1 MVGPLT
7 SRSQWKIRQINVL
20 RLHTMRASA
29 RPRLWTFTLM
39 KLEIENVS
47 KIYRGNV
54 QAVRSF
60 RPELGPGVL
69 GLLGPNGAGKS
80 TLMRILA
87 TITQPS
93 AGRVLWNGTDINH
106 DPDTLRIVLG
116 YLPQDFGIYP
126 NLSAV
131 EFLSYL
137 AAVKGLDAGS
147 AQRRISELP
156 VLSLSGEQKRNL

>member
-1 MVGPLT
+1 
-7 SRSQWKIRQINVL
+7 
-20 RLHTMRASA
+20 MRASA
-29 RPRLWTFTLM
+29 RPRPWTFTLM

-60 RPELGPGVL
+60 RLELGPGVL

-106 DPDTLRIVLG
+106 DPDTLRTVLG

-147 AQRRISELP
+147 ARRRISELLELANLTDAARRP
-156 VLSLSGEQKRNL
+156 LGGFSGGMRQRVGIAQRC